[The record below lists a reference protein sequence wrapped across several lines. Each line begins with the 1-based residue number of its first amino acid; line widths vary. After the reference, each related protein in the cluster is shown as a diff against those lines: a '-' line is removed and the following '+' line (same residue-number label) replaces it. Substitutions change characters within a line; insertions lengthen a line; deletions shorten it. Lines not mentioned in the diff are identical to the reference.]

1 MLIAIDSSMALVE
14 LNPTTGARTPIVT
27 VTGAANIQ
35 GLAYDKQLDIL
46 YGAANGNDSLYRINM
61 TTGAATLIGAFGVG
75 DIQPHGLEYD
85 DSTGA
90 LYMGSSTNGTFYSVN
105 KTTGQAT
112 AIGVHGLVQNTNFGY
127 NSNSDVMYA
136 TNSSTDSFYT
146 VNRATGALTL
156 VGALGGG
163 STFPNALAFNYN
175 TNVMYMTDTT
185 TDSLYTINLA
195 TGAATL
201 IGSTTVGNLQG
212 LAYINPV
219 PEPGTLMAVSVGM
232 IGLCLT
238 RRKR

>member
-1 MLIAIDSSMALVE
+1 
-14 LNPTTGARTPIVT
+14 
-27 VTGAANIQ
+27 
-35 GLAYDKQLDIL
+35 
-46 YGAANGNDSLYRINM
+46 
-61 TTGAATLIGAFGVG
+61 
-75 DIQPHGLEYD
+75 
-85 DSTGA
+85 
-90 LYMGSSTNGTFYSVN
+90 MGSSTNGTFYSVN

-127 NSNSDVMYA
+127 NSNNDVMYA

-219 PEPGTLMAVSVGM
+219 PEPGTLVAVSIGM
-232 IGLCLT
+232 IGLCLV